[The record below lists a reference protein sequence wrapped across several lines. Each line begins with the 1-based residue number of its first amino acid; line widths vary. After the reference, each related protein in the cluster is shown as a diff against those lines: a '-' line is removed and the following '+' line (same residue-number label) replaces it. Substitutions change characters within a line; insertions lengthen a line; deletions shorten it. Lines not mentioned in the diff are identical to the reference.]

1 MDLVHLISFQALF
14 IFCHLVNECAFS
26 IFSLVKVTWAVMNRE
41 PTLEA
46 SFKTFLL
53 CVCVHLAVPTNTNC
67 IKMHFQSN
75 LCGTALPKKQQR
87 EIKTDYFSINDKNV
101 KIFGNLVG
109 SVPSS
114 RNIYCKFKYIFQ
126 KGKLSFSYLM
136 RHGWGNF
143 SNYDGFNNFFH
154 ISFYE

>member
-53 CVCVHLAVPTNTNC
+53 CVCVHWQSPPTQTALRCTFRAIYMALLCQKNNNEKEKLITSQLM
-67 IKMHFQSN
+67 IKM
-75 LCGTALPKKQQR
+75 LKYL
-87 EIKTDYFSINDKNV
+87 EI
-101 KIFGNLVG
+101 
-109 SVPSS
+109 
-114 RNIYCKFKYIFQ
+114 
-126 KGKLSFSYLM
+126 
-136 RHGWGNF
+136 
-143 SNYDGFNNFFH
+143 
-154 ISFYE
+154 

>member
-53 CVCVHLAVPTNTNC
+53 CVCVCIWQSPPTQTALRCTFRAIYMAPLCQKNNNEKEKLITSQLM
-67 IKMHFQSN
+67 IKM
-75 LCGTALPKKQQR
+75 LKYL
-87 EIKTDYFSINDKNV
+87 EI
-101 KIFGNLVG
+101 
-109 SVPSS
+109 
-114 RNIYCKFKYIFQ
+114 
-126 KGKLSFSYLM
+126 
-136 RHGWGNF
+136 
-143 SNYDGFNNFFH
+143 
-154 ISFYE
+154 